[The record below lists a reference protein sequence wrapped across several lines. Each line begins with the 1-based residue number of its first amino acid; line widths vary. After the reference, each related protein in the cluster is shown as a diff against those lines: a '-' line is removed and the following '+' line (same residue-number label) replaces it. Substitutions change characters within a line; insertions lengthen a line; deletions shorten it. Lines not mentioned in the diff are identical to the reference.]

1 MSIIYK
7 KVIQLY
13 DFEKEINKGDV
24 NYIITYIL
32 IGTFNFCLLCAIQ

>member
-13 DFEKEINKGDV
+13 DFKKEGNKGDV

-32 IGTFNFCLLCAIQ
+32 IISVNSSAAS